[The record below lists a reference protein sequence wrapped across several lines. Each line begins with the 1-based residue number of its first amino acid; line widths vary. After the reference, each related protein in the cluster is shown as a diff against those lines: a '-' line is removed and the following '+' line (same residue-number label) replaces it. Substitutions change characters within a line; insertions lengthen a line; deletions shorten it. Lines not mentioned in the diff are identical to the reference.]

1 MKALILDSCFT
12 AWEPLVKVKTY
23 CFYEHH
29 YNLRQCF
36 ERFSWNQ
43 AAFFCCFCN
52 SCIWIYWVQSLCFW
66 NHLLDQHCP
75 LQLGAYE
82 QNRLKH
88 PSFNEISYLSCSQTL
103 SCASV
108 SHLMALQCWVWSP
121 RFWVRKAVAGDISA
135 FVNLRICSLIF
146 PVSDSLFPHQILSN
160 CSLLKVLQIRN
171 SPKKMA
177 TKTASYMSF

>member
-75 LQLGAYE
+75 LQLGAYK

-88 PSFNEISYLSCSQTL
+88 LSFNEISYLSCSQTL

-121 RFWVRKAVAGDISA
+121 RFWVRKD
-135 FVNLRICSLIF
+135 
-146 PVSDSLFPHQILSN
+146 QILSN